1 MKRNTQADI
10 DFLTMALMRK
20 GALVPINRATAKHT
34 VNDYAFRCTSLP
46 GQTTRDIAEKRSID
60 LYEDSFFKLDL
71 QGTGLK
77 RHAYLGLVE
86 MDVASTTEQVT
97 DFVQKLGH
105 SLADYQDFLAALQAE
120 GDPLRGEVVV
130 VPGSHLLDSEGRKR
144 YPRHIALWEE
154 ERNLRLE
161 YQNCKADSASTYN
174 LNVAKSR
181 PGFICFPIGVPPDAW
196 PVEYRFLVRLKDHA

>member
-1 MKRNTQADI
+1 MKRSTRADI
-10 DFLTMALMRK
+10 DFLATALMHK
-20 GALVPINRATAKHT
+20 GPLIPINWVMAGHTAKNYT
-34 VNDYAFRCTSLP
+34 FRCTSLP

-60 LYEDSFFKLDL
+60 LYEESFLKLDS

-77 RHAYLGLVE
+77 RHALLGLVE
-86 MDVASTTEQVT
+86 MDSASTTEQVT

-105 SLADYQDFLAALQAE
+105 SLADYQDFLAALQADA
-120 GDPLRGEVVV
+120 DPLRGEVVV
-130 VPGSHLLDSEGRKR
+130 VLGSHLLDREGRKC
-144 YPRHIALWEE
+144 YPRHIALWEG

-161 YQNCKADSASTYN
+161 YQNYKADSARTYN

-196 PVEYRFLVRLKDHA
+196 PVEYRFVVRLKDHA